1 MKLLAK
7 SLLGSK
13 LLATIVLF
21 FIFTSSLLIFA
32 QSLAIANVI
41 NIGFSLSDKKINQTI
56 LKKDETKQKQGR
68 IQKIKN
74 FISLFSKDKKSA
86 SKYLIAQD
94 DFLLLLIIG
103 ICFIT
108 AMFIV
113 QLFHFLRS
121 FFTDYLAVKMVANIR
136 KILFNH
142 IIRLPFSFYQKNNNN
157 TLASKIINDTYYLQ
171 TYLYDFIEAVIL
183 GPIVAMLALVLL
195 LNININFSII
205 ILISFFVFSFLINFI
220 FRKLKSIINNMQKK
234 IGNLSDIILQ
244 AFKNI
249 DIVKIYGGEKKE
261 KNKFS
266 SKITEFIQDVKRER
280 FFFRLSTPLME
291 FFGII
296 LLFAIFIY
304 GSVLVWQQK
313 MTVDNI
319 LEFLIIFLF
328 ISPYVQRIG
337 KIFALRQQIYSIV
350 DGVNKILS
358 IPKEILETSS
368 KTKNQ
373 HKFSFEKSL
382 ELKNIFYKYPLN
394 ENKKSDYQINN
405 INLKIHPKEFIAI
418 VGESGSGKTT
428 LLQILTT
435 LLTPSKGDI
444 LYDGL
449 SSRKINKK
457 EIRESIAYIGQ
468 SPKIFNDSIKNNIC
482 YQKNY
487 FLEEIK
493 NSCQLAD
500 IEKFIRLKKEQYE
513 LIVGEGKTQLS
524 GGQLQRLCIA
534 RAIVK
539 QSEIIIMDEPTSSL
553 DNFSEEKI
561 NKTIDHLKQKSTII
575 LSTHRLNSIQKADR
589 IFFLNKGKISAQ
601 GTHKE
606 LLKKS
611 KEYKNLYQ
619 KDFNS

>member
-13 LLATIVLF
+13 FLASIVLF
-21 FIFTSSLLIFA
+21 FIFTSSILIFA

-41 NIGFSLSDKKINQTI
+41 NIGFSLSDKNVNQPI
-56 LKKDETKQKQGR
+56 LKEDELKKKQGR

-103 ICFIT
+103 ICFIA

-195 LNININFSII
+195 LKINISFSII

-261 KNKFS
+261 QNKFS
-266 SKITEFIQDVKRER
+266 KKIKEFIQDVKKER
-280 FFFRLSTPLME
+280 IFFRLSTPLME

-296 LLFAIFIY
+296 LLFVIFIY
-304 GSVLVWQQK
+304 GSILVWQQK

-328 ISPYVQRIG
+328 IAPYVQRIG

-350 DGVNKILS
+350 DGVNQILS

-368 KTKNQ
+368 SKNQ
-373 HKFSFEKSL
+373 KEFSFEKSL
-382 ELKNIFYKYPLN
+382 EFKNVFYKYPLN
-394 ENKKSDYQINN
+394 ENKKSDYQIDN
-405 INLKIHPKEFIAI
+405 ISLKIHPKEFIAI

-435 LLTPSKGDI
+435 LLNASKGDI

-449 SSRKINKK
+449 SSQKINKK
-457 EIRESIAYIGQ
+457 EMRKNIAYIGQ

-482 YQKNY
+482 YQKDY
-487 FLEEIK
+487 SLEEIK

-500 IEKFIRLKKEQYE
+500 IEKFIRLKKQQYE
-513 LIVGEGKTQLS
+513 LVIGEGETQLS

-539 QSEIIIMDEPTSSL
+539 QAKIIIMDEPTSSL

-561 NKTIDHLKQKSTII
+561 NKTIDYLKQNSTII

-611 KEYKNLYQ
+611 KDYKNLYQ
-619 KDFNS
+619 KNFKL